1 MTEADAKKKKVYVP
15 APLKLKTGKDITID
29 FIGDSS
35 AADKADNKPKSTGLQ
50 KPTAVPKAGAKQ
62 ASSRNLG

>member
-15 APLKLKTGKDITID
+15 VPLKLKTGKEVTVD
-29 FIGDSS
+29 FIGDSP
-35 AADKADNKPKSTGLQ
+35 AADKADNKPKLTGLQ